1 MVAVKLS
8 IDCKC
13 RIDFQKLG
21 IQVRLIN
28 RVGIDQI
35 WASLFQRES
44 RGKVIAGLRTCNW
57 DSRWYKLNLYGEA
70 YLGQLPKRPSYSP
83 SDRNCHQRMT

>member
-1 MVAVKLS
+1 MS
-8 IDCKC
+8 
-13 RIDFQKLG
+13 FQG
-21 IQVRLIN
+21 RLII

-35 WASLFQRES
+35 WARLFQRES

-57 DSRWYKLNLYGEA
+57 DSRWYKLNVYGEA
-70 YLGQLPKRPSYSP
+70 DLGQLLKRPSYSP